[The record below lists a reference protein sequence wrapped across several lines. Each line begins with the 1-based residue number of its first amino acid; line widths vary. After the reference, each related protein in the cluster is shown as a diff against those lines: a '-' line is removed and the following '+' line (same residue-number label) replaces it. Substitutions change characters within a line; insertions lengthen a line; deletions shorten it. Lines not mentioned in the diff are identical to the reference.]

1 MSRKSSKKM
10 PVATEASDFLRLD
23 DQICFPIYL
32 AARLVVN
39 AYRPLLEG
47 LGLTYPQYLVML
59 VLWEHDSISVSALGE
74 RLHLDS
80 GTLTP
85 MLKRL
90 EKMELI
96 QRRRS
101 GDDDRVVENE
111 LTAAGRALKRKAAKI
126 PVQMMCNAQL
136 EMRDIAAIRP
146 VMDDLIR
153 RLLPLQSSAGPSE

>member
-153 RLLPLQSSAGPSE
+153 RLLPLQSNAEPTE

>member
-1 MSRKSSKKM
+1 M
-10 PVATEASDFLRLD
+10 PVATVASDFLRLD

-153 RLLPLQSSAGPSE
+153 RLLPLQSNAEPTE

>member
-10 PVATEASDFLRLD
+10 PVATEVSDFLRLD
-23 DQICFPIYL
+23 DQICFPIVL

-39 AYRPLLEG
+39 AYRPLLDE

-59 VLWEHDSISVSALGE
+59 VLWEHDAISVSALGE

-85 MLKRL
+85 LLKRL
-90 EKMELI
+90 EKMGLV

-101 GDDDRVVENE
+101 GEDDRVVENE
-111 LTAAGRALKRKAAKI
+111 LTPTGRALRRKAKHV
-126 PVQMMCNAQL
+126 PVQMMCNAGL
-136 EMRDIAAIRP
+136 ELRDVAAIRP
-146 VMDDLIR
+146 VIDDLIR
-153 RLLPLQSSAGPSE
+153 RLLPLQTQGNATE

>member
-1 MSRKSSKKM
+1 M

-153 RLLPLQSSAGPSE
+153 RLLPLQSNAEPTE